1 MNKADR
7 IQTGDRHQVG
17 LSLVELMV
25 AMIIGI
31 FLMLGAV
38 TVYNQSR
45 NTYRASEALARLQEV
60 GRLAM
65 DVIESDLRMANYW
78 GLNSDATFIVNRAGV
93 GDPKPSA
100 FTDAQWGVISA
111 CGGASSNWAID
122 LDRYLDGTNNGFG
135 LSCTAPT
142 GYTPIGTS
150 DVLVIRRASDNLPT
164 TLDTGRVYLQTS
176 RLQGELFMP
185 ACSDPTDP
193 TCIPAS
199 FLPPVSQS
207 RRLEAT
213 AYYVANRSTLRTDV
227 PALRRKRLVSLTA
240 ATPIL
245 DDEIVSG
252 IEDIQVRFGI
262 DTNGDTNVDS
272 YVNPG
277 AVGGAAVISATIWL
291 RVRSED
297 RDFSHTDDR
306 SYQYAD
312 MATAFTPNDNYRR
325 IVISKTIQLRNTRV

>member
-1 MNKADR
+1 
-7 IQTGDRHQVG
+7 
-17 LSLVELMV
+17 
-25 AMIIGI
+25 
-31 FLMLGAV
+31 
-38 TVYNQSR
+38 
-45 NTYRASEALARLQEV
+45 
-60 GRLAM
+60 
-65 DVIESDLRMANYW
+65 MANYW

-122 LDRYLDGTNNGFG
+122 LENYLDGTNNGFG

-150 DVLVIRRASDNLPT
+150 DVLVIRRASDNIPA
-164 TLDTGRVYLQTS
+164 TLDTGRVYVQSS
-176 RLQGELFMP
+176 RLQGELFIP

-207 RRLEAT
+207 RSLEAT

-227 PALRRKRLVSLTA
+227 PALRRKRLGNLAA

-277 AVGGAAVISATIWL
+277 AVGGAAVVSATIWL